1 MKKGLLTFV
10 ALLALAV
17 PALSACGSDKS
28 AASSDQQTGTAIK
41 QVMTANLRGEPYTLD
56 PAFASDTTS
65 YWVIDHLY
73 EGLYRYSQ
81 NGDISEGAAEKV
93 EVSPDGKTY
102 TFTLRPEMKWSNGDP
117 VTAHDYEYSWKRVL
131 NPQTAAYE
139 PSALYYIQGAEAY
152 NTGKGSV
159 DDVQIKAKDD
169 RTLIVGLKDPI
180 TYFPKIMMS
189 RAYLP
194 VNKKVVDADKNWAA
208 EAKGIVT
215 NGPYTVGSWD
225 HNSQLTIAKSQSYW
239 EKEKVAMDTVHFK
252 MVNEATTYYQMFKT
266 GALDLIDSL
275 PIDVIEQEKEK
286 EEYKSFPDYSIYTY
300 TFNVE
305 EKPFTNAKI
314 RQAFSYAIDRDIL
327 TKNVTKGGQLPAYGY
342 TPFGVKT
349 PSGKDFREEVAPYY
363 QFDPTKA
370 KQLLAEG
377 LKEEGWTEL
386 PPITLKYSTAENH
399 KKIAEALQEMFK
411 QNLGVPV
418 KLENQ
423 EWKTYIDT
431 FKQKNFQIA
440 RMGWGGDYLDPLAM
454 LELYTGKS
462 SRNFTNWANPKFDE
476 LIEKAKV
483 EQNEEARM
491 KLLHDAETILMQ
503 DMPVIPVY
511 FNNENYLNSKKIE
524 GIRFSVTGTPD
535 LRWAKRVAE

>member
-1 MKKGLLTFV
+1 MKKGLLTF
-10 ALLALAV
+10 ATLLALAV
-17 PALSACGSDKS
+17 PALSACGSDKP
-28 AASSDQQTGTAIK
+28 AASSNQQTSAAVK
-41 QVMTANLRGEPYTLD
+41 QVITANLRGEPYTLD

-93 EVSPDGKTY
+93 QVSPDGKTY

-117 VTAHDYEYSWKRVL
+117 LTAHDYEYSWKRVL

-152 NTGKGSV
+152 NTGKGSA

-194 VNKKVVDADKNWAA
+194 VNKKVANADKNWAA

-215 NGPYTVGSWD
+215 NGAYTVESWD
-225 HNSQLTIAKSQSYW
+225 HNSQLTIAKSQNYW
-239 EKEKVAMDTVHFK
+239 EKDKVTMDTVHFK

-305 EKPFTNAKI
+305 EKPFTNAKV

-363 QFDPTKA
+363 QFDPAKA

-411 QNLGVPV
+411 QNLGVQV

-462 SRNFTNWANPKFDE
+462 SRNFTNWANPTFDE

-503 DMPVIPVY
+503 DMPVIPIF

-535 LRWAKRVAE
+535 LRWAKRVTE

>member
-1 MKKGLLTFV
+1 MKKGLLAFA
-10 ALLALAV
+10 ALLALAI
-17 PALSACGSDKS
+17 PALSACGSDKP
-28 AASSDQQTGTAIK
+28 AASSDQQTGAAVK

-81 NGDISEGAAEKV
+81 HGDISEGAAEKV
-93 EVSPDGKTY
+93 AVSPDGKTY
-102 TFTLRPEMKWSNGDP
+102 TFTLRPAMKWSNGDP
-117 VTAHDYEYSWKRVL
+117 LTAHDYEYSWKRVL

-215 NGPYTVGSWD
+215 NGPYTVESWD
-225 HNSQLTIAKSQSYW
+225 HNSQLTIAKSKSYW
-239 EKEKVAMDTVHFK
+239 EKEKVTMETVHFK

-363 QFDPTKA
+363 QFDPVKA
-370 KQLLAEG
+370 KQLLTEG

-386 PPITLKYSTAENH
+386 PSITLKYSTAENH

-411 QNLGVPV
+411 QNLGVQV

-440 RMGWGGDYLDPLAM
+440 RMGWGGDYFDPLAM

-462 SRNFTNWANPKFDE
+462 SRNFTNWANSKFDE

-483 EQNEEARM
+483 EQKEEARM

-511 FNNENYLNSKKIE
+511 FNNENYLNSKKVE